1 MVLARGLFSSP
12 PSRDLQVKLDVT
24 LGDLTKIGK
33 SQKFTL
39 SVDVEGGRL
48 VLLRRQRDSQEDW
61 TTFTHDRSEPGPDL
75 GRGGGGGRAGQPPGL
90 SARASVTGLH
100 PLVRQL
106 IKSQRVQNKLGVVFE
121 KEKDRTQRK
130 DFIFVSARVSSVL
143 GWPPAGVPGGRKERK
158 CVMQVTRPS

>member
-1 MVLARGLFSSP
+1 M
-12 PSRDLQVKLDVT
+12 KLDVT

-75 GRGGGGGRAGQPPGL
+75 GQRAGRPPGL
-90 SARASVTGLH
+90 SARASETVFH
-100 PLVRQL
+100 SLVRQL

-130 DFIFVSARVSSVL
+130 DFIFVSARVSILL
-143 GWPPAGVPGGRKERK
+143 G
-158 CVMQVTRPS
+158 

>member
-1 MVLARGLFSSP
+1 MGRRGCCLPQGLFSTSLP
-12 PSRDLQVKLDVT
+12 PGLQVKLDVT

-75 GRGGGGGRAGQPPGL
+75 GGW
-90 SARASVTGLH
+90 TG
-100 PLVRQL
+100 
-106 IKSQRVQNKLGVVFE
+106 
-121 KEKDRTQRK
+121 
-130 DFIFVSARVSSVL
+130 
-143 GWPPAGVPGGRKERK
+143 
-158 CVMQVTRPS
+158 

>member
-1 MVLARGLFSSP
+1 MAGSGGASWGKGPLEVKGVSPARGLFSSP
-12 PSRDLQVKLDVT
+12 PPPDLQVKLDVT

-75 GRGGGGGRAGQPPGL
+75 GWWAGRPPGL
-90 SARASVTGLH
+90 GGWARVTVLH
-100 PLVRQL
+100 SLVRQL

-130 DFIFVSARVSSVL
+130 DFVFVSARVSSAL
-143 GWPPAGVPGGRKERK
+143 G
-158 CVMQVTRPS
+158 

>member
-1 MVLARGLFSSP
+1 MEVKGASPLQGLFSSP
-12 PSRDLQVKLDVT
+12 PPHDLQVKLDVT

-75 GRGGGGGRAGQPPGL
+75 GWWVGQPPSL
-90 SARASVTGLH
+90 CARASETILRS
-100 PLVRQL
+100 LVRQL

-130 DFIFVSARVSSVL
+130 DFIFVSARVSSKL
-143 GWPPAGVPGGRKERK
+143 GEAPGAAGVTGGWEEKRH
-158 CVMQVTRPS
+158 VM